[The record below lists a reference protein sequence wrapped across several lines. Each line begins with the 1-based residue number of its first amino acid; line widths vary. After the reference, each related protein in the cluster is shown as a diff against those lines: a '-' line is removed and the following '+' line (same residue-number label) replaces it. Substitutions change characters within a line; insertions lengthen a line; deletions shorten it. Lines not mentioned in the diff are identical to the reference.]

1 MLGAEQTGKLLELM
15 QQNTDLTQLIKGLSE
30 RIETLTGE
38 LHSHLIK
45 VTK

>member
-1 MLGAEQTGKLLELM
+1 M

-30 RIETLTGE
+30 RIETLPGE

-45 VTK
+45 AAK

>member
-1 MLGAEQTGKLLELM
+1 MGTEQTGKLLELM

-38 LHSHLIK
+38 VHTHLIK
-45 VTK
+45 AAK